1 MPENDAYEPI
11 MLEEDQ
17 VNILGIAIGLIKY
30 ANWELLP
37 ILFIELNIVLVKESY
52 RLLWLVCTRNGVG
65 SVVLYEYT
73 L

>member
-30 ANWELLP
+30 IN
-37 ILFIELNIVLVKESY
+37 
-52 RLLWLVCTRNGVG
+52 
-65 SVVLYEYT
+65 
-73 L
+73 